1 MRLINLISFVA
12 VEQQTATVND
22 VTQRMIAIANLLT
35 KVLTLGFNTGEA
47 VNQLK
52 LLEESSDVVLTAA
65 DTIMRELATER

>member
-12 VEQQTATVND
+12 VEQHND